1 MRLEDV
7 ASRAKVSVSTVSR
20 VVNGFEA
27 VRPSTRKRVM
37 AVLDK
42 VNYRPNLQARDLV
55 AGCSRTLGVIVSN
68 LENPFFVDIF
78 HNLEKQA
85 HAAGYEVLVGNTNYE
100 PERLIASIELFL
112 GRRVAGLAI
121 ITSEHVSPDQKQL
134 AQANIPIAF
143 YDSMVPGKRRTSVRF
158 DYGRGMRQLVEHLY
172 GLGHRRMAYIGYPL
186 QLGPIDERRD
196 AFVAT
201 TKEFGV
207 KHFYLYVREHSDL
220 AAGRDATRELL
231 SSGFAPTAILCVN
244 DLVAIGVLRELRNRN
259 ISVPGEISVAGF
271 DNIALA
277 EFSSPSIT
285 TINIPRDRIASAL
298 FRSLVATEEQ
308 AAAQPSVYTVDP
320 ELILRESTGTAPR
333 KPKRQV

>member
-7 ASRAKVSVSTVSR
+7 ASKAKVSVSTVSR
-20 VVNGFEA
+20 VVNRFEA

-37 AVLDK
+37 AVLDEM
-42 VNYRPNLQARDLV
+42 NYRPNLQARDLV
-55 AGCSRTLGVIVSN
+55 AGRSNTLGVIVSN

-78 HNLEKQA
+78 HHLEEQA

-100 PERLIASIELFL
+100 PERLIASIDLFL

-121 ITSEHVSPDQKQL
+121 ITTEHVRPDQKQL
-134 AQANIPIAF
+134 AQANIPVAF
-143 YDSMVPGKRRTSVRF
+143 YDSMVSGKRRTGVRF
-158 DYGRGMRQLVEHLY
+158 DYSRGMKQLVHHLY

-186 QLGPIDERRD
+186 PLGPIDERRD

-201 TKEFGV
+201 TKELGV
-207 KHFYLYVREHSDL
+207 KQFYLFVREHSDL

-231 SSGFAPTAILCVN
+231 ASAFAPTAILCVN
-244 DLVAIGVLRELRNRN
+244 DLVAMGVLRELRNRN
-259 ISVPGEISVAGF
+259 IFVPGEISVTGF

-277 EFSSPSIT
+277 EFSNPSLT

-298 FRSLVATEEQ
+298 FRSLSATDEQ
-308 AAAQPSVYTVDP
+308 AAEQSAIYMVDP
-320 ELILRESTGTAPR
+320 ELILRESSGTAPR
-333 KPKRQV
+333 KPKR